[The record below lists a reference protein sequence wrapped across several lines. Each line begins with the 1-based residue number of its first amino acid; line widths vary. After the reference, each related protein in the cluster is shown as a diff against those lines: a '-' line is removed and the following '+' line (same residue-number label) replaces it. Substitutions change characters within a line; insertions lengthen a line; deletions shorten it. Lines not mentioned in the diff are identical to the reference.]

1 MGIRLLALS
10 QRTLH
15 VDSFG
20 KPADAGGVSRYLRA
34 VGKWSGRRAGGIQC
48 DLDGDLGERRGE
60 LLSVCSPVRSSAG
73 LRRNSLTACNI
84 RNDGAV
90 SQARMRRSGHLHLT
104 VIDARDLLALFRG
117 SG

>member
-1 MGIRLLALS
+1 MGIRLLAFS

-48 DLDGDLGERRGE
+48 DLDGYIGERRGE

-73 LRRNSLTACNI
+73 LSP
-84 RNDGAV
+84 DSAV
-90 SQARMRRSGHLHLT
+90 KTYDIEEAEKKDSGSEFL
-104 VIDARDLLALFRG
+104 G
-117 SG
+117 